1 MRKRWRMEHL
11 YLMGSLFG
19 KYPFPTTFGYLLSLG
34 AKRCSITI
42 LLRLL
47 SIHVPGHNLKSIVE
61 DQAPFT
67 SLLINLSLLL
77 LHPSLLHHPD
87 LCEHIIDTLTLLLSD
102 GPLPENIRSEL
113 VHRLRHDPRL
123 RFIFGFPQP
132 SDITEGWLEV
142 VSGENGGERRKFEIR
157 RWEMMGD
164 VTPVP
169 AENDSCISLTLFG
182 ARKSVL

>member
-1 MRKRWRMEHL
+1 
-11 YLMGSLFG
+11 MGYLFG
-19 KYPFPTTFGYLLSLG
+19 KLPLPHHLWLLLFRD
-34 AKRCSITI
+34 AKKRSITI

-47 SIHVPGHNLKSIVE
+47 SIHVPGHNLKSSVE

-77 LHPSLLHHPD
+77 IHPSLLHHLD

-113 VHRLRHDPRL
+113 AHHLRYDSRL
-123 RFIFGFPQP
+123 RFIFGFPQQ
-132 SDITEGWLEV
+132 SDITEGWLQV

>member
-1 MRKRWRMEHL
+1 
-11 YLMGSLFG
+11 MGFLFG
-19 KYPFPTTFGYLLSLG
+19 KFPLPQHLPSLLFSG
-34 AKRCSITI
+34 AKKRSITI

-47 SIHVPGHNLKSIVE
+47 SIHVPGNNLKSSVE
-61 DQAPFT
+61 DHAPFT

-77 LHPSLLHHPD
+77 IHPSLLHHPD
-87 LCEHIIDTLTLLLSD
+87 LCEHIIDTLTLLVSD
-102 GPLPENIRSEL
+102 GPVPENIRSEL
-113 VHRLRHDPRL
+113 VHHLRHDPRL
-123 RFIFGFPQP
+123 TFIFGFPQQ
-132 SDITEGWLEV
+132 SDITEGWLQV
-142 VSGENGGERRKFEIR
+142 VSGENGGERRKFEIK

>member
-1 MRKRWRMEHL
+1 MA
-11 YLMGSLFG
+11 YLFG
-19 KYPFPTTFGYLLSLG
+19 KFLLPHHLSSLFFRA
-34 AKRCSITI
+34 AKTRSITI

-47 SIHVPGHNLKSIVE
+47 SIHVPGNNLKSSVE
-61 DQAPFT
+61 DHAPFT

-77 LHPSLLHHPD
+77 VHPSLFHHPD
-87 LCEHIIDTLTLLLSD
+87 LCEHILDTLTLLLSD

-113 VHRLRHDPRL
+113 VHHLRHDPRL
-123 RFIFGFPQP
+123 RFIFGFPQQ
-132 SDITEGWLEV
+132 SDITEGWLQV
-142 VSGENGGERRKFEIR
+142 VSGENGGERRKFEIK